1 MVTAIIQRC
10 SGTTDERCGNIITKE
25 RDDGSKYSGVDGHS
39 GVSSPCGA
47 VEVTIWS

>member
-1 MVTAIIQRC
+1 MMVLIQQ
-10 SGTTDERCGNIITKE
+10 
-25 RDDGSKYSGVDGHS
+25 YSGVDGHS